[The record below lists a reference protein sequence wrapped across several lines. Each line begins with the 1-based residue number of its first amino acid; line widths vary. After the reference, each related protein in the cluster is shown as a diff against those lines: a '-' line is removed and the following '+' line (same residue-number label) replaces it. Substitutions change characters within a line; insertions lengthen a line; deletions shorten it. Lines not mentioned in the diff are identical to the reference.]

1 MVHYTK
7 QIGVSSVLT
16 KKVFLVCFLL
26 QSAAIAWVWYDSM
39 ERDSSIVWQTA
50 EILADHKA
58 QLKKLE
64 KPFI

>member
-1 MVHYTK
+1 
-7 QIGVSSVLT
+7 
-16 KKVFLVCFLL
+16 
-26 QSAAIAWVWYDSM
+26 M

-50 EILADHKA
+50 EILADHQA